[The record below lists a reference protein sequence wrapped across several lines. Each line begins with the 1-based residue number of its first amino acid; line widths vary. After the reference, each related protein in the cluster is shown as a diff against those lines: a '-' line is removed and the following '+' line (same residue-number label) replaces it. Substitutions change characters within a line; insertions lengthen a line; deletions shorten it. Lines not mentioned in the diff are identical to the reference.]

1 MSFRRCFGS
10 VWKYGSLAGG
20 EQDRCKRRLFCYES
34 QVTVVKLPPAKL
46 WEPANSI
53 SDVFRIVCA
62 ADKNHFTPS
71 SANISAK
78 LDARTIY
85 LAKF

>member
-1 MSFRRCFGS
+1 MSLGDALARCGNT
-10 VWKYGSLAGG
+10 
-20 EQDRCKRRLFCYES
+20 DRSRAVSKIVAREGYSAMKS

-53 SDVFRIVCA
+53 FDIFRIVCA

-71 SANISAK
+71 PANISAK